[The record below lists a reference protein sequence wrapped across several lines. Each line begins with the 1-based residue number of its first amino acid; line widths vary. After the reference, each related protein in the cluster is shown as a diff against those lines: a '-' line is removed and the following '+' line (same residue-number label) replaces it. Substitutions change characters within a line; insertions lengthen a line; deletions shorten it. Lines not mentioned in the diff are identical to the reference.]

1 MQTDRPMGWQMTR
14 LRYPRSNW
22 CILKPVLKLI
32 QTSIYSLSSQS
43 LNDHFTS
50 LFNPQ
55 TPANKSINQ

>member
-1 MQTDRPMGWQMTR
+1 MTR